1 VAMAKITLKGSPVTT
16 IGDLPKI
23 GTPAPAFTLVK
34 TDLGNLT
41 LKELAG
47 KRVVLNIFPSIDT
60 PTCATSVRKFNV
72 EAAKLPDT
80 VVVCVSK
87 DLPFA
92 QKRFCGAEG
101 IDKVQT
107 VSDFRGT
114 SFGKDYGVTITDG
127 PLAGLFA
134 RAVVVIDKAG
144 KVVQTE
150 LVPEIAN
157 EPTYANALA
166 ALR

>member
-1 VAMAKITLKGSPVTT
+1 MAKITLKGSPVTT